1 MTSSSEVTREPSVI
15 RRDDAAGVT
24 PLAMHD
30 LRSATWTRLG
40 GTAVRGDE
48 ATETTLERL
57 ADEARTVAQAQGYAA
72 GWARG
77 VREAQEAAERDRQVA
92 ERETATREQVRA
104 QEHADALTA
113 LAAAAAS
120 LRARAD
126 ETCRRLED
134 EAASLALAV
143 TEAVLGRA
151 VAGLGADDVVD
162 RAVAQLDEGVAAR
175 VRVHPEVAR
184 AASRPT
190 DGVTLVAD
198 HALGRADAVVEH
210 DDHAID
216 LRVDRALQRVRAA
229 LLEEQA

>member
-15 RRDDAAGVT
+15 RRDDATGITALT
-24 PLAMHD
+24 MHD

-57 ADEARTVAQAQGYAA
+57 ADEARTAAEAQGYAA

-77 VREAQEAAERDRQVA
+77 VREAQLAAELEREEAAREAEARDQALARQ
-92 ERETATREQVRA
+92 
-104 QEHADALTA
+104 HADALAA
-113 LAAAAAS
+113 LTAAAAS
-120 LRARAD
+120 LRSRTD
-126 ETCRRLED
+126 ETCHRIEQ

-151 VAGLGADDVVD
+151 ASGIGADEVVD
-162 RAVAQLDEGVAAR
+162 RAVGLLDEGVPAR

-184 AASRPT
+184 AATRPT

-198 HALGRADAVVEH
+198 HALGRADAVVEL

-229 LLEEQA
+229 LLEGPA